1 MTSNHTNHFGNPL
14 VTGIVG
20 NGGNSSSSSKQQY
33 YNTNNN
39 ASLQSPSTP
48 RRSQQH
54 CQLPTIVSPIQQHSR
69 LTPSTTSHHSTNTT
83 RRNSLPFYV
92 PSGSNRSSTSSLLSE
107 SAQEQPLHH
116 RHSHSHRHGKSFSYD
131 SSSSSSIG
139 VPSMYPGSH
148 HQRNNT
154 FESFLLEELE
164 DFDEIF
170 GSSRSVPQP
179 NNHHI

>member
-1 MTSNHTNHFGNPL
+1 MTSNNTNHFGNPL

-20 NGGNSSSSSKQQY
+20 GSSSKQQY
-33 YNTNNN
+33 YNTNN
-39 ASLQSPSTP
+39 SSLLQSPSTP
-48 RRSQQH
+48 RRSPQH
-54 CQLPTIVSPIQQHSR
+54 HQLPTIISPIQHSR
-69 LTPSTTSHHSTNTT
+69 LTPSTSLNHTTNKT
-83 RRNSLPFYV
+83 RRMSLPSYV
-92 PSGSNRSSTSSLLSE
+92 PSGSNHSSTSSLLSE
-107 SAQEQPLHH
+107 SQSQEPLHH

-139 VPSMYPGSH
+139 VPSMYPGSQH
-148 HQRNNT
+148 HRNNT